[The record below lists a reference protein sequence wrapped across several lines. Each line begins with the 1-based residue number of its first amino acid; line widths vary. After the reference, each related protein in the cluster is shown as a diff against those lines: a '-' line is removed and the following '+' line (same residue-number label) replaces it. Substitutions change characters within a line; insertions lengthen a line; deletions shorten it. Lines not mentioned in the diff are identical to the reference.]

1 VRAEPGRAPNR
12 RGRERRTGSLRDD
25 QRAFTRQ
32 PLREAALEVIERTG
46 YPGATIDE
54 IAATAGASRAT
65 FYPHFK
71 GKADLIRELVETM
84 PDRQHVWD
92 GLSAMRDP
100 SPEQVRAWLE
110 DVVAMYDT
118 HRLYFLAVEQAVAVE
133 AELTE
138 DYYRQVD
145 HYLDTAAAALHED
158 IEDARL
164 HLMLLWV
171 QLSRF
176 CFLWRVR
183 GIELDEERTMT
194 RLTQIWHD
202 ALSARP

>member
-1 VRAEPGRAPNR
+1 MPGRPAKPP
-12 RGRERRTGSLRDD
+12 RGTKDGSLRDD
-25 QRAFTRQ
+25 QRAFTHQR
-32 PLREAALEVIERTG
+32 LREAALQVIEHTG

-54 IAATAGASRAT
+54 IAAAAGASRAT
-65 FYPHFK
+65 FYLHFK
-71 GKADLIRELVETM
+71 SKADLIRELVETM

-92 GLSAMRDP
+92 ELGAMRDP
-100 SPEQVRAWLE
+100 SAAEVRAWL
-110 DVVAMYDT
+110 DGVVAMYDT

-133 AELTE
+133 PELTE

-145 HYLDTAAAALHED
+145 HYLDTAAAALHEEV
-158 IEDARL
+158 EDARL

-183 GIELDEERTMT
+183 GIGSTK
-194 RLTQIWHD
+194 
-202 ALSARP
+202 SAP

>member
-1 VRAEPGRAPNR
+1 M
-12 RGRERRTGSLRDD
+12 
-25 QRAFTRQ
+25 
-32 PLREAALEVIERTG
+32 IERTG

-65 FYPHFK
+65 FYLHFK
-71 GKADLIRELVETM
+71 SKADLIRELVETM

-118 HRLYFLAVEQAVAVE
+118 HRLYFLAVEQAVSVE

-138 DYYRQVD
+138 GYYRQVD
-145 HYLDTAAAALHED
+145 HYLDGRRASHED
-158 IEDARL
+158 TEDARL

-183 GIELDEERTMT
+183 GIELEEERTMT

-202 ALSARP
+202 ALSARQ

>member
-1 VRAEPGRAPNR
+1 MTL
-12 RGRERRTGSLRDD
+12 TGCTS
-25 QRAFTRQ
+25 
-32 PLREAALEVIERTG
+32 
-46 YPGATIDE
+46 
-54 IAATAGASRAT
+54 
-65 FYPHFK
+65 
-71 GKADLIRELVETM
+71 
-84 PDRQHVWD
+84 
-92 GLSAMRDP
+92 
-100 SPEQVRAWLE
+100 
-110 DVVAMYDT
+110 
-118 HRLYFLAVEQAVAVE
+118 EQAVAVE

-145 HYLDTAAAALHED
+145 QYLDTAAAALHED
-158 IEDARL
+158 TEDARL

-202 ALSARP
+202 ALSAPPVTGRRYPRYLPIV